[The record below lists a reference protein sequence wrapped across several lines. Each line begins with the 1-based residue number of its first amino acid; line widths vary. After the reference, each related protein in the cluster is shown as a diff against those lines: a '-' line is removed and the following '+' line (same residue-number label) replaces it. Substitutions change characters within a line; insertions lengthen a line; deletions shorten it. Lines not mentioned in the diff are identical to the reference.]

1 MVLIAGLDEAGRGP
15 VIGPLVM
22 AGVLVKEE
30 KLENLKNIGVKDS
43 KLLSPLKRER
53 LYDQIIDIAEDHV
66 IIIVPPKE
74 IDNAL
79 NSDDMNLNWL
89 EAVKSAEIINKLK
102 PSKAVVD
109 CPSNN
114 IQAYSNYLKK
124 RLTVKCDLVV
134 EHKADLNYVE
144 SGAASILAK
153 VTRDNEI
160 EKLKKQCRIDF
171 GSGYPSDPKT
181 VKFLKENY
189 DKYNFFRKSW
199 ASYKNVIDG
208 KKQKGLDDY

>member
-199 ASYKNVIDG
+199 ASYKNDIDG

>member
-1 MVLIAGLDEAGRGP
+1 
-15 VIGPLVM
+15 M